1 MKGLVD
7 FVIEFALGCTP
18 YSRGGK
24 PFLGGGAKGHRRYC
38 GMISGPHASKPQYIL
53 QKGEKVSCTGRVTY
67 EEVFHIVKEKK
78 KHLAD
83 HKMMEG

>member
-18 YSRGGK
+18 YIRSGQ
-24 PFLGGGAKGHRRYC
+24 PFLGGGAKGHSRYC

-53 QKGEKVSCTGRVTY
+53 QKGEKISSTDRVTY
-67 EEVFHIVKEKK
+67 EEVFHSVKEERNIFQTVK
-78 KHLAD
+78 
-83 HKMMEG
+83 